1 MKKTLVHRIVS
12 CLKDYFEKL
21 NVELEHNAKLKE
33 TLNLPS
39 TMTST
44 EAMSFLWERYFGDEC
59 VIDTGPAIQAY
70 PIMVERICKFIDN
83 K

>member
-1 MKKTLVHRIVS
+1 MKKTLIHKIVG
-12 CLKDYFEKL
+12 CLRDYFENL
-21 NVELEHNAKLKE
+21 NDELEKKAKLKE
-33 TLNLPS
+33 PLNLPN
-39 TMTST
+39 TMTSD
-44 EAMSFLWERYFGDEC
+44 EAMSFLWKRYFGDEY

>member
-1 MKKTLVHRIVS
+1 MKKTFFHRVVN
-12 CLKDYFEKL
+12 CLNDYFEKL
-21 NVELEHNAKLKE
+21 NGELEHKAKLKE
-33 TLNLPS
+33 PLNLPT
-39 TMTST
+39 TMTAEES
-44 EAMSFLWERYFGDEC
+44 MSFLWERYFGDEC